1 MRWGGA
7 GVAARAASQVVPVV
21 RQWAAAELLGIDF
34 SGSYGKG
41 TAISPGTDVDLFVS
55 LDSAAG
61 SLKDTY
67 WSLFRWCADHHLP
80 PQAGNVSV
88 RVVCDG
94 VRVDLVPGRKQKG
107 ATTDHTLYRRKADS
121 WTQTNVGQHIRLVAT
136 SGRTDEIRA
145 IKIWRELHHL
155 DFPSVYLELSVIEAL
170 KGRRAES
177 LAANVGAALA
187 YLGGDFLKARVV
199 DPGQQQ
205 QRDFG

>member
-1 MRWGGA
+1 MRRGGA

-80 PQAGNVSV
+80 PQAGNV
-88 RVVCDG
+88 CDG

-107 ATTDHTLYRRKADS
+107 ATTELKYRFPADPVS
-121 WTQTNVGQHIRLVAT
+121 TVPSNQAQRSLTFVIPTREHNKPRLSFSPHPCHSDT
-136 SGRTDEIRA
+136 RA
-145 IKIWRELHHL
+145 QRE
-155 DFPSVYLELSVIEAL
+155 
-170 KGRRAES
+170 RRNLLLQPASRSILTPES
-177 LAANVGAALA
+177 R
-187 YLGGDFLKARVV
+187 LKARNSL
-199 DPGQQQ
+199 
-205 QRDFG
+205 